1 MKCRVNSGLYFDSPA
16 LSKINCN
23 STGRNPRLFVIKL
36 LLVFVI
42 VVFCFLR
49 FFYLAA
55 DVPVGTTWSSEIYGD
70 EGLYTRNATAKVLT
84 NRWLLPYESNP
95 IVVMPIFQFIE
106 YIFLDLMGINLI
118 SARLPGVLF
127 FIITLIFLYALFRRF
142 YNDIFSLGALALIS
156 CNYLLFVYSR
166 LALNENLMTLLSV
179 IAIYLASLYNKHF
192 IYVVLTPLVIS
203 LAVLSKISALSVWL
217 PVFFLILYE
226 SDGLNITSKKLRR
239 LACSILIFMALC
251 FLYIGFIIK
260 PYHDYGGYYLA
271 IVPIFPESMHGLSS
285 VIYAVYKIFRNGYL
299 ISHGIYSIGYVVG
312 IISMIAIVF
321 VKRLKHKRLLGAFV
335 LWVVVYVFAGAIGGG
350 YNPPRYYILTV
361 IPLLSIMFFFMVHLW
376 FLHYRHKQV
385 LRVGLTVLM
394 VCYMVLNIGKI
405 FPFLVHP
412 EWSFKT
418 MSDDIS
424 RTIQSTQKPAVILT
438 DIVDTYALASGMLV
452 LNLETGPEDKKLK
465 FARYQPHFLITLGPV
480 SDNLRN
486 FQDIKQY
493 GCIELLEIYDVF
505 ENYHNGKPVH
515 FYQIEPHS
523 DVD

>member
-1 MKCRVNSGLYFDSPA
+1 MGRTKLDSMKRIGW
-16 LSKINCN
+16 LSLLKM
-23 STGRNPRLFVIKL
+23 L
-36 LLVFVI
+36 LLTI
-42 VVFCFLR
+42 IICFCILR
-49 FFYLAA
+49 FIHLAA

-166 LALNENLMTLLSV
+166 LALNENLMILLSV

-192 IYVVLTPLVIS
+192 IYVVLTPLVIF
-203 LAVLSKISALSVWL
+203 LAVLSKTSALSVWL

-260 PYHDYGGYYLA
+260 PYHDYGGHYLA

-299 ISHGIYSIGYVVG
+299 ICHGIYSIGYIAG

-321 VKRLKHKRLLGAFV
+321 IKGLKHKRLLGAFA
-335 LWVVVYVFAGAIGGG
+335 LWIVIYVFAGGIGGG
-350 YNPPRYYILTV
+350 YNPPRYYVLTV
-361 IPLLSIMFFFMVHLW
+361 IPLISIMFFFMVHLW
-376 FLHYRHKQV
+376 FLHYRHKQG
-385 LRVGLTVLM
+385 LRGGLTVLM

-452 LNLETGPEDKKLK
+452 LNLETGPEDKKWK
-465 FARYQPHFLITLGPV
+465 FDKYKPHFLITLGPLG
-480 SDNLRN
+480 DNPDN
-486 FQDIKQY
+486 FQYVSKY
-493 GCIELLEIYDVF
+493 GYIELLKIYDVF

-523 DVD
+523 DINY